1 MNKTKIFT
9 NPILQ
14 KLTQLD
20 FDKFYTKRN
29 RILYHFLVWII
40 FAIFLFLQFY
50 YMFNERIALFFT
62 IRYTFSTLFS
72 FYLFSIF
79 FNRISK
85 IFQFVILF
93 IISTFLWLMVSHSFF
108 ILAYYLQYD
117 IHEIQNPGKLT
128 TYPPKFIEVFSVDYY
143 IKNILWVLFFLVPF
157 FFLKT
162 LMELA
167 KTYSSALKF
176 QKEKSELEV
185 KNINIEKDFL
195 KTQLNPHFLF
205 NTLNNLYGLTV
216 KKSDLAP
223 EVVLNLS
230 EIMSYNLYESN
241 TEKVSLEKE
250 LDFIRNY
257 VELEK
262 MRYSTEKD
270 IQLKIEGEENALG
283 LLIAPLLTFTLI
295 ENAFKY
301 GLKSK
306 HPFINIQIKIEK
318 TAFSFIIENDAIFK
332 ENSNAYGGIGLE
344 NVKKRLQLI
353 YPEKYEMNIGTEN
366 NIFTTTLKIDL

>member
-1 MNKTKIFT
+1 
-9 NPILQ
+9 
-14 KLTQLD
+14 
-20 FDKFYTKRN
+20 
-29 RILYHFLVWII
+29 
-40 FAIFLFLQFY
+40 
-50 YMFNERIALFFT
+50 
-62 IRYTFSTLFS
+62 
-72 FYLFSIF
+72 
-79 FNRISK
+79 
-85 IFQFVILF
+85 
-93 IISTFLWLMVSHSFF
+93 MVSHSFF

>member
-1 MNKTKIFT
+1 M
-9 NPILQ
+9 
-14 KLTQLD
+14 
-20 FDKFYTKRN
+20 
-29 RILYHFLVWII
+29 
-40 FAIFLFLQFY
+40 
-50 YMFNERIALFFT
+50 
-62 IRYTFSTLFS
+62 STE
-72 FYLFSIF
+72 
-79 FNRISK
+79 
-85 IFQFVILF
+85 Q
-93 IISTFLWLMVSHSFF
+93 
-108 ILAYYLQYD
+108 
-117 IHEIQNPGKLT
+117 
-128 TYPPKFIEVFSVDYY
+128 
-143 IKNILWVLFFLVPF
+143 
-157 FFLKT
+157 
-162 LMELA
+162 
-167 KTYSSALKF
+167 KF
-176 QKEKSELEV
+176 QKEKTEHEV

-306 HPFINIQIKIEK
+306 QPFINILIKIEK
-318 TAFSFIIENDAIFK
+318 TAFSFIIENDAIFN

-366 NIFTTTLKIDL
+366 NIFTATLKIAL